1 MQTASKTSD
10 ERPAGKGVMRYCVR
24 CCYPENAQ
32 PTIIFDEDGVCS
44 GCRVLE
50 SRRAIK
56 WEERGRW
63 LKELLEE
70 YKARARAAKN
80 PYDCIIPVSGGKD
93 STYQVYLMKV
103 VYGMNPLLVTYNHLF
118 NTKIGL
124 RNLENMF
131 KTFSCDLIRFSSN
144 PDSVRKIARY
154 MLEKIGDVTWHY
166 HAGIMTF
173 PIQIAVK
180 YRIPLMIWGEEGF
193 SELTGMFNQDDM
205 VEFTKKKRQ
214 EHDMRGFEP
223 EDLINDPD
231 CPLERRDLAPFFYP
245 GDEEIEAVGLRG
257 IYLSNYLSW
266 NAKKHADKMIQEF
279 DFETARVRD
288 RTFNLY
294 DKVDDI
300 HANGVHDYLKY
311 LKFGYGR
318 CTDDASTEI
327 RHGRMTREEGIDLVV
342 KHDHV
347 RPRDLDLLLEF
358 LDITEQQFE
367 GLVENLRDT
376 RIWEKNPQTG
386 SWRTKD
392 HIGNHRNDPG
402 VDQARLSRKEKTNF
416 IVNTKN
422 RLDDPDILEGSGYNY
437 L

>member
-1 MQTASKTSD
+1 VQTLEK
-10 ERPAGKGVMRYCVR
+10 AGRDAQSTKVMRYCLR

-32 PTIIFDEDGVCS
+32 PTIIFDEAGVCS
-44 GCRVLE
+44 GCRLLE
-50 SRRAIK
+50 SRPTIN

-70 YKARARAAKN
+70 YKAKARAAN
-80 PYDCIIPVSGGKD
+80 SPYDCIIPVSGGKD
-93 STYQVYLMKV
+93 STYQVYLMKKM
-103 VYGMNPLLVTYNHLF
+103 YGMNPLLVTYNHLF
-118 NTKIGL
+118 NTKVGL
-124 RNLENMF
+124 RNLENMVRQ
-131 KTFSCDLIRFSSN
+131 FSCDLVRFSSN

-154 MLEKIGDVTWHY
+154 MLEKVGDVTWHY

-173 PIQIAVK
+173 PIQMAVRYK
-180 YRIPLMIWGEEGF
+180 IPLMIWGEEGF

-231 CPLERRDLAPFFYP
+231 CPLERKDLAPFLYP
-245 GDEEIEAVGLRG
+245 SDAEIEALGLRG
-257 IYLSNYLSW
+257 IYLSNFMPW
-266 NAKKHADKMIQEF
+266 NGKKHAEQMIKEY
-279 DFETARVRD
+279 DFETARERD
-288 RTFNLY
+288 RTFNVY

-318 CTDDASTEI
+318 ATDDASTEI
-327 RHGRMTREEGIDLVV
+327 RHGRMTREEGIDMVV
-342 KHDHV
+342 KHDPV

-358 LDITEQQFE
+358 VGITEAQFE
-367 GLVENLRDT
+367 GLVEHLRDG
-376 RIWEKNPQTG
+376 RIWQKDPASG
-386 SWRTKD
+386 KWRTKD
-392 HIGNHRNDPG
+392 HIGNHRNDPD
-402 VDQARLSRKEKTNF
+402 VDKHRLPIREKSHF
-416 IVNTKN
+416 IVNSKN
-422 RLDDPDILEGSGYNY
+422 KLADPHILEGGGYNY